1 MNRRA
6 FLQIGGLAALG
17 LRAGASRALPAP
29 AAARGG
35 PAKKVIVLGAGLSG
49 LAAGLELV
57 SAGHEV
63 TLLEAQLR
71 PGGRVLTLRTPFSD
85 GLYAEAG
92 AGRIP
97 STHDL
102 TLQYVR
108 RFKLDLEPFYPQSG
122 KEVFLWRGK
131 RQVLP
136 RGQEPDLSQLEVGL
150 TPEER
155 KAGFG
160 GLSKLYLGA
169 LQDRIRAQPTEAWP
183 IPALSEWAEISL
195 AGYLRKRG
203 ASEDAIQSLAQGFET
218 DSLLDFVHDSLS
230 HAAPTLSK
238 IRGGNDLLPRAL
250 AAQLREKIHY
260 GAAAVRIEQTPTAV
274 SVVFQRGG
282 AHQTLTADRLICTLP
297 FTVLKGIEVAPRW
310 SANKDFAIQNL
321 YLGPVARVFA
331 QTRRRFWEADG
342 RNGFAAVDQPMEIW
356 SPTFNQPGTR
366 GIVMSYI
373 YETLAARYSGLTHD
387 AQVERSLALFEQ
399 IHPGLREEFEGAATW
414 SWLNDPYARGA
425 YLVALPGH
433 SRTILPYTGS
443 IEGRIHFAGEH
454 TSPWPGWMQG
464 AIHSGLRAAKEV
476 SEAA

>member
-1 MNRRA
+1 MKRRA
-6 FLQIGGLAALG
+6 FLQLGGLAALG
-17 LRAGASRALPAP
+17 LRAGAARALQP
-29 AAARGG
+29 AALRG
-35 PAKKVIVLGAGLSG
+35 PPKKVIILGAGLSG
-49 LAAGLELV
+49 LAAGLELAR
-57 SAGHEV
+57 AGHDL
-63 TLLEAQLR
+63 TILEAQLR
-71 PGGRVLTLRTPFSD
+71 PGGRVFTLRSPFAD

-108 RFKLDLEPFYPQSG
+108 RFKLDLEPFYPPSG
-122 KEVFLWRGK
+122 KEVFLWGGK

-136 RGQEPDLSQLEVGL
+136 HGQDPDLSQLEVGF
-150 TPEER
+150 TAEER

-160 GLSKLYLGA
+160 GLSRLYLGA
-169 LQDRIRAQPTEAWP
+169 LQDRVRAQPWP
-183 IPALSEWAEISL
+183 LPALSELGEITL
-195 AGYLRKRG
+195 ADHLRKRG
-203 ASEDAIQSLAQGFET
+203 ASEDAIRSLAQGFEK

-230 HAAPTLSK
+230 HSVPTLWK

-250 AAQLREKIHY
+250 AAALRDKIHY
-260 GAAAVRIEQTPTAV
+260 GAAVVRIEQKPAAV

-282 AHQTLTADRLICTLP
+282 PHHTLSAERLICTLP
-297 FTVLKGIEVAPRW
+297 FTVLRGIEVAPRW

-321 YLGPVARVFA
+321 YLGPVARVYA

-342 RNGFAAVDQPMEIW
+342 RNGFATVDQPMEIW
-356 SPTFNQPGTR
+356 SPTYNQPGTR
-366 GIVMSYI
+366 GIVMSYA
-373 YETLAARYSGLTHD
+373 YEDLAVRYSGLTSD
-387 AQVERSLALFEQ
+387 EQVERSLSLFEQ
-399 IHPGLREEFEGAATW
+399 IHPGFREDFEGATTW
-414 SWLNDPYARGA
+414 SWLNDPFARGA

-433 SRTILPYTGS
+433 FRTILPYTGS

-464 AIHSGLRAAKEV
+464 ALHSGLRAAKEV